1 MNREE
6 YIKNLIVNKGQNI
19 KSFAK
24 MINMPYSTLRSI
36 LENGIGGAAIDNII
50 KICAGLNISIE
61 TLEPKNFESSD
72 IMLSKHEKNLIIAYR
87 NKPEMQHAID
97 KLLGIGE

>member
-36 LENGIGGAAIDNII
+36 LENGIGGAAIDNVI
-50 KICAGLNISIE
+50 KICTGLNISIE

-72 IMLSKHEKNLIIAYR
+72 IILSEREKKLIIAYR

-97 KLLGIGE
+97 KLLGIGD